1 MVMAYNRL
9 ESSVLKLFG
18 DLTNLEIL
26 DLLNNKI
33 SEIISTSMRKLL
45 YLKELKFSFNKLEDE
60 ILRRGSFLNF
70 TS

>member
-1 MVMAYNRL
+1 MAIEYNKL
-9 ESSVLKLFG
+9 ESSVPKLFG

-60 ILRRGSFLNF
+60 IHRRGSFLNF
-70 TS
+70 TR

>member
-33 SEIISTSMRKLL
+33 SEIISTSMRKFL